1 MFDEDGPIP
10 TADKILETARNI
22 IAHRE
27 AVHGEKRRNTANI
40 ARLWNAYLE
49 TRENVNLPLSPF
61 EVAMMMALLKIAR
74 TQTGQRNSDDVL
86 DAIGYLA
93 IGHEVR

>member
-1 MFDEDGPIP
+1 MFDEDGPTH

-22 IAHRE
+22 VAQRE
-27 AVHGEKRRNTANI
+27 GVHGEKNRNMANI
-40 ARLWNAYLE
+40 RRFWNVFLD
-49 TRENVNLPLSPF
+49 TRDNVNAPLTSF

-74 TQTGQRNSDDVL
+74 TQTGQRNADDVL